1 MVSITSRANPHFKS
15 LKLLASSGK
24 ERRRQGRTVL
34 DGPHL
39 VASFLDRGGVPDLV
53 AVSEDAASRQEIAA
67 LVARAAGVPVLSF
80 STALFSQ
87 LAPVAHPVG
96 IVAVVKIPGP
106 EGHGRLGPCVVVLDG
121 VQDPGNVGTIIRT
134 AAAAG
139 ASDVLLSSDCAD
151 PWAPRTLRA
160 GMGGHFAL
168 TIRQPVAPRAALGTF
183 AGTVIATVARGGM
196 LPQSVDI
203 TGPVALVFGSEG
215 AGLSRDWHGGT
226 TVDVTEVIE
235 VIEVTKVTKVTK
247 VTIPMAPGI
256 ESLNVG
262 AAAAILL
269 FERVRQLAVVA
280 AARRA

>member
-1 MVSITSRANPHFKS
+1 MI
-15 LKLLASSGK
+15 
-24 ERRRQGRTVL
+24 L

-39 VASFLDRGGVPDLV
+39 VASFLDRGGVPELV
-53 AVSEDAASRQEIAA
+53 AVSEDAVGSPEIAA
-67 LVARAAGVPVLSF
+67 LVARGAGGAVLF
-80 STALFSQ
+80 FLFVLFAQ

-96 IVAVVKIPGP
+96 IVAVAKIPGH
-106 EGHGRLGPCVVVLDG
+106 ESRGGLGSCVIVLDG

-168 TIRQPVAPRAALGTF
+168 TIHPPVESGAGLGTF
-183 AGTVIATVARGGM
+183 DGIVVATVARGG
-196 LPQSVDI
+196 LSPQAVDL
-203 TGPVALVFGSEG
+203 TGQVAFVFGSEG
-215 AGLSRDWHGGT
+215 SGLSRDWRWGT
-226 TVDVTEVIE
+226 TFEVTE
-235 VIEVTKVTKVTK
+235 

-269 FERVRQLAVVA
+269 YERVRQLAG
-280 AARRA
+280 RP